1 MLHPDGQLLFI
12 EHVRSDSPKLA
23 RWQDRLDKPW
33 RRFAR
38 GCRCNR
44 ATAELIVASGFELTE
59 RRDAPWPAMPPIVR
73 PLIIGSAQLRNSDM
87 ADAGSVVGRAQ
98 LTDAKRAKR

>member
-1 MLHPDGQLLFI
+1 MCCALTDNSLHRD
-12 EHVRSDSPKLA
+12 VRSDSPLLA

-59 RRDAPWPAMPPIVR
+59 RRDASWPAMPPIVR
-73 PLIIGSAQLRNSDM
+73 PLIIGSAQLRSSEM
-87 ADAGSVVGRAQ
+87 AAAGSVVGRTQ
-98 LTDAKRAKR
+98 LADAKRAKR